1 MPDEGRAPEPHV
13 LRRARPA
20 ERAGHQVLKFTSG
33 GGKTELDIIMQEMAG
48 RPGPGPG
55 HYGDTGAA
63 YKCEGS
69 QKFAM
74 ASRDPPTLSDK
85 RPTPGPI
92 HSARNP
98 PPEINREPCPVLPRN
113 SKQDWKSSTLRLLFL
128 ILFSG
133 NRQIPGLATGAVGH
147 SLFYSRR

>member
-98 PPEINREPCPVLPRN
+98 PPEINREPCLSIKERRC
-113 SKQDWKSSTLRLLFL
+113 DGERFLRLL
-128 ILFSG
+128 
-133 NRQIPGLATGAVGH
+133 AVRG
-147 SLFYSRR
+147 